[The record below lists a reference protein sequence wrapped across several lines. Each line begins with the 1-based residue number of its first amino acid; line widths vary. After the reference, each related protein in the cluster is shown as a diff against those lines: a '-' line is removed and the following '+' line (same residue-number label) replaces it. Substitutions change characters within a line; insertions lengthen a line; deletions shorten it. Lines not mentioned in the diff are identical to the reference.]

1 MSDGQDSHMNYLDG
15 LAQVRRQMDRFVV
28 GHNDVKEA
36 LMLGLI
42 AREHIYLE
50 GPPGTAKTMLAE
62 ITSEAAELEFFF
74 YQLHRDTRLAELVGD
89 TVIFREQESGGEVI
103 RQMNRKGGILT
114 SQICVL
120 DDISRSPGEAL
131 NVLLRVLN
139 ERKYGG
145 DPIPLLTAIA
155 TGNPTKED
163 YYNEPLDPANLDRFT
178 LQMKTLGLVGRN
190 HWEDAAQV
198 IDLYASVSSVPKVN
212 EKVDR
217 AALDGANDALPKVDL
232 TPAVKQL
239 VLAFLNVLIND
250 YGCDDKNSM
259 LTDRTF
265 LVKAIKILKAK
276 AVLEGRDH
284 CVPEDMFVMKYLT
297 TFRIPEELHA
307 RIEDI
312 IAELLRKKKIVP
324 DESEEIEQ
332 MSQAQSEE
340 QSEGEPRADYS
351 AQEAA
356 VDHRKQQMELGEMIQ
371 QTLSPNADDGGDN
384 TEMNLDQESIANIEV
399 LMRVLKGRIERNV
412 AEKVPHLGGQPRKW
426 RRMHTFHDILDT
438 DPVESAI
445 WYDHI
450 TPQLPRVLLRE
461 RFDRG
466 GDLAIL
472 RDISSSM
479 AGIYSKWA
487 SSVILRLIELARKK
501 RMRVGYIEFNHLS
514 TKYQVD
520 GKFFVRDYDKMA
532 HRALA
537 LHCSGCTNYQNS
549 LEDALTEF
557 KRLGRG
563 NQHILFLTDGVPTQG
578 DWEVKHE
585 RALAQELGVA
595 IHTIFIGKNKCPR
608 ILEIISEE
616 SDGAQFQASTDRQ
629 GVIRIEERN
638 KPEYNVPSAAG
649 V

>member
-1 MSDGQDSHMNYLDG
+1 MRSS
-15 LAQVRRQMDRFVV
+15 
-28 GHNDVKEA
+28 
-36 LMLGLI
+36 
-42 AREHIYLE
+42 
-50 GPPGTAKTMLAE
+50 
-62 ITSEAAELEFFF
+62 SE
-74 YQLHRDTRLAELVGD
+74 
-89 TVIFREQESGGEVI
+89 
-103 RQMNRKGGILT
+103 
-114 SQICVL
+114 
-120 DDISRSPGEAL
+120 
-131 NVLLRVLN
+131 
-139 ERKYGG
+139 
-145 DPIPLLTAIA
+145 
-155 TGNPTKED
+155 
-163 YYNEPLDPANLDRFT
+163 
-178 LQMKTLGLVGRN
+178 
-190 HWEDAAQV
+190 
-198 IDLYASVSSVPKVN
+198 
-212 EKVDR
+212 
-217 AALDGANDALPKVDL
+217 
-232 TPAVKQL
+232 
-239 VLAFLNVLIND
+239 
-250 YGCDDKNSM
+250 
-259 LTDRTF
+259 
-265 LVKAIKILKAK
+265 
-276 AVLEGRDH
+276 
-284 CVPEDMFVMKYLT
+284 
-297 TFRIPEELHA
+297 
-307 RIEDI
+307 
-312 IAELLRKKKIVP
+312 KKKVP
-324 DESEEIEQ
+324 DESEEVEQ

-340 QSEGEPRADYS
+340 QSEGQPRTDYS

-371 QTLSPNADDGGDN
+371 QTLSPNAEDGGDN

-412 AEKVPHLGGQPRKW
+412 AEKIPHLGGQPRKW
-426 RRMHTFHDILDT
+426 RRMHSFHDILDT

-487 SSVILRLIELARKK
+487 SSVILRLVELARKK

-532 HRALA
+532 QRALA

-578 DWEVKHE
+578 DWEVKNE
-585 RALAQELGVA
+585 RALAQELGVS

-616 SDGAQFQASTDRQ
+616 SDGAQFQASTDRH

-638 KPEYNVPSAAG
+638 KPEYAVPTAVGA
-649 V
+649 

>member
-1 MSDGQDSHMNYLDG
+1 MSMLEG
-15 LAQVRRQMDRFVV
+15 LAQIRSQMDNYVV
-28 GHNDVKEA
+28 GHDDVKEA
-36 LMLGLI
+36 LLLGLI

-89 TVIFREQESGGEVI
+89 TVIFREQEEGGEVI

-114 SQICVL
+114 SEICVL

-131 NVLLRVLN
+131 NILLRVLN
-139 ERKYGG
+139 ERKFGG
-145 DPIPLLTAIA
+145 DRIPLLTAIA
-155 TGNPTKED
+155 TGNPTKDD

-178 LQMKTLGLVGRN
+178 LQMKTLGLLQRN
-190 HWEDAAQV
+190 NWESAAKV
-198 IDLYASVSSVPKVN
+198 IDLYASVNAGREIVD
-212 EKVDR
+212 KVDR
-217 AALDGANDALPKVDL
+217 SALDEANTAMPKVDL
-232 TPAVKQL
+232 TAAVKQL
-239 VLAFLNVLIND
+239 LLEFLNVLQND
-250 YGCDDKNSM
+250 YGCDETNSL

-265 LVKAIKILKAK
+265 LVKAVKILKAK

-284 CVPEDMFVMKYLT
+284 CVPEDLFVLKYLT
-297 TFRIPEELHA
+297 TFRVPEEVHN

-312 IAELLRKKKIVP
+312 IRDLLQKKKLAQE
-324 DESEEIEQ
+324 ESEEIEQ

-340 QSEGEPRADYS
+340 QSEGEPRTDYS
-351 AQEAA
+351 AQEAS
-356 VDHRKQQMELGEMIQ
+356 VDHRKQQLELGEMIQ
-371 QTLSPNADDGGDN
+371 QTLSPNAEDGGDN
-384 TEMNLDQESIANIEV
+384 TEMNLDNESIENIEV
-399 LMRVLKGRIERNV
+399 LMKVLKGHIERNV
-412 AEKVPHLGGQPRKW
+412 AEKVPHYGGQPRKW
-426 RRMHTFHDILDT
+426 RRMHTFNDLLDT

-450 TPQLPRVLLRE
+450 TPQLPRILLRE

-520 GKFFVRDYDKMA
+520 SKFFVRDYEKMQQ
-532 HRALA
+532 RALA

-557 KRLGRG
+557 QRMGRG

-578 DWEVKHE
+578 DWEVKAE
-585 RALAQELGVA
+585 RSLARELGVA

-616 SDGAQFQASTDRQ
+616 SDGAQFQASTDRH

-638 KPEYNVPSAAG
+638 KPEYPVPAAAG
-649 V
+649 DRNWV

>member
-1 MSDGQDSHMNYLDG
+1 MNYLDG
-15 LAQVRRQMDRFVV
+15 LAQVRQQMNRYVV

-89 TVIFREQESGGEVI
+89 TVIFREQEAGGEVI

-178 LQMKTLGLVGRN
+178 LQMKTLGLVGQN

-198 IDLYASVSSVPKVN
+198 IDLYGSVSTPPELT
-212 EKVDR
+212 EKVPR
-217 AALDGANDALPKVDL
+217 AALDEANAALPKVDL

-239 VLAFLNVLIND
+239 MLEFLNVLIND

-297 TFRIPEELHA
+297 TFRIPEELHE

-324 DESEEIEQ
+324 DETEEIEQ

-340 QSEGEPRADYS
+340 QSEGEPRTDYS

-371 QTLSPNADDGGDN
+371 QTLSPDADDGGDN

-466 GDLAIL
+466 GDIAIL

-487 SSVILRLIELARKK
+487 SSVILRLVELARKK

-549 LEDALTEF
+549 LEDALLEF

-578 DWEVKHE
+578 DWEVKNE
-585 RALAQELGVA
+585 RALAQELGVS

-616 SDGAQFQASTDRQ
+616 TDGAQFQASTDRH

-638 KPEYNVPSAAG
+638 KPEYNVTTAAS

>member
-1 MSDGQDSHMNYLDG
+1 MLEG
-15 LAQVRRQMDRFVV
+15 LAQIRSQMDNYVV
-28 GHNDVKEA
+28 GHDDVKEA
-36 LMLGLI
+36 LLLGLI

-89 TVIFREQESGGEVI
+89 TVIFREQEEGGEVI

-114 SQICVL
+114 SEICVL

-131 NVLLRVLN
+131 NILLRVLN
-139 ERKYGG
+139 ERKFGG
-145 DPIPLLTAIA
+145 DRIPLLTAIA
-155 TGNPTKED
+155 TGNPTKDD

-178 LQMKTLGLVGRN
+178 LQMKTLGLLQRN
-190 HWEDAAQV
+190 NWESAAKV
-198 IDLYASVSSVPKVN
+198 IDLYASVNADPEIVD
-212 EKVDR
+212 KVDR
-217 AALDGANDALPKVDL
+217 ADLDDANAAVPKVDL
-232 TPAVKQL
+232 TAEVKQL
-239 VLAFLNVLIND
+239 LLEFLNVLQND
-250 YGCDDKNSM
+250 YGCDETNSM

-265 LVKAIKILKAK
+265 LVKAVKILKAK

-284 CVPEDMFVMKYLT
+284 CVPEDLFVLKYLT
-297 TFRIPEELHA
+297 TFRVPEEVHN

-312 IAELLRKKKIVP
+312 IRDLLQKKKLAQE
-324 DESEEIEQ
+324 ESEEIEQ

-340 QSEGEPRADYS
+340 QSEGEPRTDYS
-351 AQEAA
+351 AQEAS
-356 VDHRKQQMELGEMIQ
+356 VDHRKQQLELGEMIQ
-371 QTLSPNADDGGDN
+371 QTLSPNAEDGGDN
-384 TEMNLDQESIANIEV
+384 TEMNLDNESIENIEV
-399 LMRVLKGRIERNV
+399 LMKVLKGRIERNV
-412 AEKVPHLGGQPRKW
+412 AEKVPHYGGQPRKW
-426 RRMHTFHDILDT
+426 RRMHTFNDLLDT

-445 WYDHI
+445 WYDHL
-450 TPQLPRVLLRE
+450 TPQLPRILLRE

-520 GKFFVRDYDKMA
+520 SKFFVRDYEKMQQ
-532 HRALA
+532 RALA

-549 LEDALTEF
+549 LEDALMEF
-557 KRLGRG
+557 QRMGRG

-578 DWEVKHE
+578 DWEVKSE
-585 RALAQELGVA
+585 RALAHELGVA

-616 SDGAQFQASTDRQ
+616 SDGAQFQASTDRH

-638 KPEYNVPSAAG
+638 KPEYPMPAVAG
-649 V
+649 DRNWV

>member
-1 MSDGQDSHMNYLDG
+1 MSMLEG
-15 LAQVRRQMDRFVV
+15 LAQIRSQMDNYVV
-28 GHNDVKEA
+28 GHDDVKEA
-36 LMLGLI
+36 LLLGLI

-89 TVIFREQESGGEVI
+89 TVIFREQEEGGEVI

-114 SQICVL
+114 SEICVL

-131 NVLLRVLN
+131 NILLRVLN
-139 ERKYGG
+139 ERKFGG
-145 DPIPLLTAIA
+145 DRIPLLTAIA
-155 TGNPTKED
+155 TGNPTKDD

-178 LQMKTLGLVGRN
+178 LQMKTLGLLQRN
-190 HWEDAAQV
+190 NWESAAKV
-198 IDLYASVSSVPKVN
+198 IDLYASVNTEP
-212 EKVDR
+212 EIADKVDR
-217 AALDGANDALPKVDL
+217 SALDAANTAMPKVDL
-232 TPAVKQL
+232 TVAVKQL
-239 VLAFLNVLIND
+239 LLEFLNVLQND
-250 YGCDDKNSM
+250 YGCDETNSL

-265 LVKAIKILKAK
+265 LVKAVKILKAK

-284 CVPEDMFVMKYLT
+284 CVPEDLFVLKYLT
-297 TFRIPEELHA
+297 TFRVPEEVHN

-312 IAELLRKKKIVP
+312 IRELLQKKKLAQ
-324 DESEEIEQ
+324 EEAEEIEQ

-340 QSEGEPRADYS
+340 QSEGEPRTDYS
-351 AQEAA
+351 AQEAS
-356 VDHRKQQMELGEMIQ
+356 VDHRKQQLELGEMIQ
-371 QTLSPNADDGGDN
+371 QTLSPNAEDGGDN
-384 TEMNLDQESIANIEV
+384 TEMNLDNESIENIEV
-399 LMRVLKGRIERNV
+399 LMKVLKGHIERNV
-412 AEKVPHLGGQPRKW
+412 AEKVPHYGGQPRKW
-426 RRMHTFHDILDT
+426 RRMHTFNDLLDT

-450 TPQLPRVLLRE
+450 TPQLPRILLRE

-520 GKFFVRDYDKMA
+520 SKFFVRDYEKMQQ
-532 HRALA
+532 RALA

-549 LEDALTEF
+549 LEDALMEF
-557 KRLGRG
+557 QRMGRG

-578 DWEVKHE
+578 DWEVKAE
-585 RALAQELGVA
+585 RTLAQELGVA

-616 SDGAQFQASTDRQ
+616 SDGAQFQASTDRH

-638 KPEYNVPSAAG
+638 KPEYPMPAAAG
-649 V
+649 GRNWV

>member
-1 MSDGQDSHMNYLDG
+1 MNVLEG
-15 LAQVRRQMDRFVV
+15 LAKIRGHMDRYVV
-28 GHNDVKEA
+28 GHEDVKEA
-36 LMLGLI
+36 LLLGLI

-62 ITSEAAELEFFF
+62 LTSEAADLEFFF

-89 TVIFREQESGGEVI
+89 TVIFREQEASGGEII

-145 DPIPLLTAIA
+145 DAIPLLTAIA
-155 TGNPTKED
+155 TGNPTNDD

-178 LQMKTLGLVGRN
+178 LQMKTLGLLQRN
-190 HWEDAAQV
+190 NWNEAARV
-198 IDLYASVSSVPKVN
+198 VDLYASASTGPEIVD
-212 EKVDR
+212 KVDR
-217 AALDGANDALPKVDL
+217 MVLDDAHVALPKVDL
-232 TPAVKQL
+232 TAEVKQL
-239 VLAFLNVLIND
+239 LLDFLNVLLND
-250 YGCDDKNSM
+250 YGLDDSNSM

-265 LVKAIKILKAK
+265 LVKAVKILKAK
-276 AVLEGRDH
+276 AILEGRDH
-284 CVPEDMFVMKYLT
+284 CVPEDLYVMKYLT
-297 TFRIPEELHA
+297 TFRIPEELHN

-312 IAELLRKKKIVP
+312 IADLLRKKKVVP
-324 DESEEIEQ
+324 DEVEEIEQ

-340 QSEGEPRADYS
+340 QAEGQPRTDYT
-351 AQEAA
+351 AQEAS
-356 VDHRKQQMELGEMIQ
+356 VDHRKQQLELGEMIQ
-371 QTLSPNADDGGDN
+371 QTLSPNADDGGEN
-384 TEMNLDQESIANIEV
+384 SELNLDQESIENIEV
-399 LMRVLKGRIERNV
+399 LLKVLKGRIDRNV
-412 AEKVPHLGGQPRKW
+412 AEKVPHYGGQPRKW
-426 RRMHTFHDILDT
+426 RRMHTFNDLLDT

-445 WYDHI
+445 WYENI
-450 TPQLPRVLLRE
+450 SPQLPRILLRE

-487 SSVILRLIELARKK
+487 SSVILRLVEMARKK

-520 GKFFVRDYDKMA
+520 SKFFVRDYDKMKR
-532 HRALA
+532 RALA

-549 LEDALTEF
+549 LEDALIEF
-557 KRLGRG
+557 KRMGRG

-578 DWEVKHE
+578 DWEVKAE
-585 RALAQELGVA
+585 RSLAQELGVS

-616 SDGAQFQASTDRQ
+616 TDGAQFQASTDRH

-638 KPEYNVPSAAG
+638 RPNYGAMVGAG
-649 V
+649 DRG

>member
-1 MSDGQDSHMNYLDG
+1 MNYLDE
-15 LAQVRRQMDRFVV
+15 LAQVRRQMDQFVV

-36 LMLGLI
+36 LLLGLI

-178 LQMKTLGLVGRN
+178 LQMKILGLVGRN
-190 HWEDAAQV
+190 HWEDAALV
-198 IDLYASVSSVPKVN
+198 IDLYASASSAPKVTD
-212 EKVDR
+212 KVDR
-217 AALDGANDALPKVDL
+217 AALDGANGTLPKIDL

-239 VLAFLNVLIND
+239 VLEFLNVLIND

-297 TFRIPEELHA
+297 TFRIPEELHD

-312 IAELLRKKKIVP
+312 IAELLRKKKN
-324 DESEEIEQ
+324 
-332 MSQAQSEE
+332 
-340 QSEGEPRADYS
+340 
-351 AQEAA
+351 
-356 VDHRKQQMELGEMIQ
+356 
-371 QTLSPNADDGGDN
+371 NA
-384 TEMNLDQESIANIEV
+384 
-399 LMRVLKGRIERNV
+399 
-412 AEKVPHLGGQPRKW
+412 
-426 RRMHTFHDILDT
+426 
-438 DPVESAI
+438 
-445 WYDHI
+445 
-450 TPQLPRVLLRE
+450 
-461 RFDRG
+461 
-466 GDLAIL
+466 
-472 RDISSSM
+472 
-479 AGIYSKWA
+479 
-487 SSVILRLIELARKK
+487 
-501 RMRVGYIEFNHLS
+501 
-514 TKYQVD
+514 
-520 GKFFVRDYDKMA
+520 
-532 HRALA
+532 
-537 LHCSGCTNYQNS
+537 
-549 LEDALTEF
+549 
-557 KRLGRG
+557 
-563 NQHILFLTDGVPTQG
+563 
-578 DWEVKHE
+578 
-585 RALAQELGVA
+585 
-595 IHTIFIGKNKCPR
+595 
-608 ILEIISEE
+608 
-616 SDGAQFQASTDRQ
+616 
-629 GVIRIEERN
+629 
-638 KPEYNVPSAAG
+638 
-649 V
+649 

>member
-1 MSDGQDSHMNYLDG
+1 
-15 LAQVRRQMDRFVV
+15 
-28 GHNDVKEA
+28 
-36 LMLGLI
+36 
-42 AREHIYLE
+42 
-50 GPPGTAKTMLAE
+50 
-62 ITSEAAELEFFF
+62 
-74 YQLHRDTRLAELVGD
+74 
-89 TVIFREQESGGEVI
+89 
-103 RQMNRKGGILT
+103 
-114 SQICVL
+114 
-120 DDISRSPGEAL
+120 
-131 NVLLRVLN
+131 
-139 ERKYGG
+139 
-145 DPIPLLTAIA
+145 
-155 TGNPTKED
+155 
-163 YYNEPLDPANLDRFT
+163 
-178 LQMKTLGLVGRN
+178 
-190 HWEDAAQV
+190 
-198 IDLYASVSSVPKVN
+198 
-212 EKVDR
+212 
-217 AALDGANDALPKVDL
+217 
-232 TPAVKQL
+232 
-239 VLAFLNVLIND
+239 
-250 YGCDDKNSM
+250 
-259 LTDRTF
+259 
-265 LVKAIKILKAK
+265 
-276 AVLEGRDH
+276 
-284 CVPEDMFVMKYLT
+284 
-297 TFRIPEELHA
+297 
-307 RIEDI
+307 
-312 IAELLRKKKIVP
+312 VP

-371 QTLSPNADDGGDN
+371 QTLSPNAEDGGDN
-384 TEMNLDQESIANIEV
+384 SEMNLDQESIANIEV

-514 TKYQVD
+514 TKYQVE

-549 LEDALTEF
+549 LEDALMEF

-585 RALAQELGVA
+585 RVLAQELGVS

-616 SDGAQFQASTDRQ
+616 SEGAQFQASTDRH

>member
-1 MSDGQDSHMNYLDG
+1 MNYLDG
-15 LAQVRRQMDRFVV
+15 LAQIRRQMDRYVV
-28 GHNDVKEA
+28 GHSDVKEA
-36 LMLGLI
+36 LLLGLI

-178 LQMKTLGLVGRN
+178 LQMKTLGLVGQN

-198 IDLYASVSSVPKVN
+198 IDLYASVSSVPDVS

-217 AALDGANDALPKVDL
+217 ASLDGANEALPKVDL
-232 TPAVKQL
+232 TSAVKQL
-239 VLAFLNVLIND
+239 VLEFLNVLTND

-284 CVPEDMFVMKYLT
+284 CVPEDLFVMKYLT

-312 IAELLRKKKIVP
+312 IAELLRKKKN
-324 DESEEIEQ
+324 
-332 MSQAQSEE
+332 
-340 QSEGEPRADYS
+340 S
-351 AQEAA
+351 A
-356 VDHRKQQMELGEMIQ
+356 
-371 QTLSPNADDGGDN
+371 
-384 TEMNLDQESIANIEV
+384 
-399 LMRVLKGRIERNV
+399 
-412 AEKVPHLGGQPRKW
+412 
-426 RRMHTFHDILDT
+426 
-438 DPVESAI
+438 
-445 WYDHI
+445 
-450 TPQLPRVLLRE
+450 
-461 RFDRG
+461 
-466 GDLAIL
+466 
-472 RDISSSM
+472 
-479 AGIYSKWA
+479 
-487 SSVILRLIELARKK
+487 
-501 RMRVGYIEFNHLS
+501 
-514 TKYQVD
+514 
-520 GKFFVRDYDKMA
+520 
-532 HRALA
+532 
-537 LHCSGCTNYQNS
+537 
-549 LEDALTEF
+549 
-557 KRLGRG
+557 
-563 NQHILFLTDGVPTQG
+563 
-578 DWEVKHE
+578 
-585 RALAQELGVA
+585 
-595 IHTIFIGKNKCPR
+595 
-608 ILEIISEE
+608 
-616 SDGAQFQASTDRQ
+616 
-629 GVIRIEERN
+629 
-638 KPEYNVPSAAG
+638 
-649 V
+649 